1 MPHFDFIEIGTSDSA
16 TLIGKATPTMRGISV
31 EPVRQYLDRLPNRPL
46 VIKVNAAISNVS
58 GMTNIHYVPDAVRIA
73 HGLPSWMKGTN
84 SIGAPHP
91 TVVRH
96 LTRKGLPLN
105 LIVAE
110 PVAMIS
116 LTDLFAQ
123 YEVESVDYLK
133 IDTEGHDTVIMNML
147 LDTLTVKPRRI
158 RFESNCLSDKAAV
171 TNICSRLIAL
181 GYSIRQTQQDTYA
194 TLGD

>member
-1 MPHFDFIEIGTSDSA
+1 
-16 TLIGKATPTMRGISV
+16 MRGICV

-58 GMTNIHYVPDAVRIA
+58 GMTNIYYVPDAVRIA
-73 HGLPSWMKGTN
+73 HALPIWMKGTN

-123 YEVESVDYLK
+123 YEVESVDNLQ

-147 LDTLTVKPRRI
+147 LDKMGGSVPKPKQI
-158 RFESNCLSDKAAV
+158 RFESNCLSDRTAV
-171 TNICSRLIAL
+171 AGICRRLEAF
-181 GYSIRQTQQDTYA
+181 GYRIRQTQQDTYA